1 MFISLA
7 ALAALISVMA
17 LLVHPAPEDEP
28 CAKPPTDP
36 DVWLE
41 SFSLR
46 SYRPMMRLAAG
57 DDGRYLK
64 AGRPPGSMKRHR
76 RIQRTLLREYLRS
89 LSQDFHRLHRI
100 AAEKQLRVKRVDAGL
115 PMELFE
121 QQIGFIFHMWSIE
134 ARLLI
139 HALIPHRIDLQPL
152 LATVEKLA
160 ADTRETIRPPL
171 RFRTRQVDRACGESG
186 A

>member
-1 MFISLA
+1 LFISLA

-17 LLVHPAPEDEP
+17 LLVHPAAENRAE
-28 CAKPPTDP
+28 AKFPTSSDA
-36 DVWLE
+36 WLE
-41 SFSLR
+41 SFTLR
-46 SYRPMMRLAAG
+46 GYRPMLRLAAR
-57 DDGRYLK
+57 DDEHYLK
-64 AGRPPGSMKRHR
+64 AGCAPGSIKRHR

-100 AAEKQLRVKRVDAGL
+100 AAEKHLRSKSADAGL

-139 HALIPHRIDLQPL
+139 HALIPHRIDLEPL
-152 LATVEKLA
+152 LANVEKLA
-160 ADTRETIRPPL
+160 ADTREMTRPPL
-171 RFRTRQVDRACGESG
+171 RFRNRQIDRACGESG
-186 A
+186 V